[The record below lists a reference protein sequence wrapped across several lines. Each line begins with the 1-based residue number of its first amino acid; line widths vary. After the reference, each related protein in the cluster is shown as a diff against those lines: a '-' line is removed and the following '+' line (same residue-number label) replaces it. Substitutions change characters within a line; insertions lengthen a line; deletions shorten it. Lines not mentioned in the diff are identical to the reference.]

1 MLYTNLFR
9 ISLLLLIAFLLG
21 TPAHAQQKDAQD
33 SLMQETVE
41 ILPNFKSGE
50 KGWRNFIVSTMKLNK
65 VLDGLDSVSYVKYG
79 FKQNALVEFTVCED
93 GVICDVEV
101 VNKKNVMP
109 EYAEEVLR
117 VMAKSPKWRPAMKNG
132 TPIQVRYRQTIST
145 NLEDF
150 IR

>member
-93 GVICDVEV
+93 GVMCDVED

-117 VMAKSPKWRPAMKNG
+117 VIAK
-132 TPIQVRYRQTIST
+132 
-145 NLEDF
+145 
-150 IR
+150 